1 MFLQMDAFF
10 DRFYSYKS
18 SRFLK
23 NLFLINTCP
32 LDVRVSSCS
41 RCKVS
46 LREHSGCYPGSIQAF
61 WGTISG
67 SKSYLDTIWRY
78 PNFGFKA
85 AEETGVIRR
94 NPRLLFLCRDL
105 LSYSFLCDLDLIQT
119 ATSSLNPSLWFSEC
133 KPLIQR
139 FFQMLRDLPLHP
151 RLYCDHYRRPEER
164 HYENVLSFLFAIF
177 IVISGANNG

>member
-1 MFLQMDAFF
+1 MFVFQAVRSVRCLLESILGAI
-10 DRFYSYKS
+10 RILSKHS
-18 SRFLK
+18 EALS
-23 NLFLINTCP
+23 
-32 LDVRVSSCS
+32 LDT
-41 RCKVS
+41 
-46 LREHSGCYPGSIQAF
+46 IQEL
-61 WGTISG
+61 